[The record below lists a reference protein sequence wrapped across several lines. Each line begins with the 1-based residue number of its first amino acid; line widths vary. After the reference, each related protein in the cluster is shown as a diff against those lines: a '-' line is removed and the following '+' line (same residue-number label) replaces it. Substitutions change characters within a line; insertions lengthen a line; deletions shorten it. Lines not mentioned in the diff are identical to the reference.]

1 MEPTVIAGFA
11 GAGLAGAAYI
21 PQIVHMVRERCVAG
35 VSLAAFLVW
44 CLASALLLTRALATG
59 EMVFITLG
67 VMQTAATGF
76 ISAYVFAH
84 QGCYCASHRPG

>member
-1 MEPTVIAGFA
+1 MELTAIAGFA

-21 PQIVHMVRERCVAG
+21 PQIAHMVRERCVAG
-35 VSLAAFLVW
+35 ISLAAFLVW
-44 CLASALLLTRALATG
+44 CLASALLLTRAIATG

-67 VMQTAATGF
+67 AMQTAATGF

-84 QGCYCASHRPG
+84 RGRYCPSHRPG